1 MAVRK
6 AVYALLLSGLFLL
19 LLSALV
25 VTPQTEAA
33 QAPAPLPPMQAQAAV
48 LPQPAADG
56 CGAAQARPLDV
67 RAALVCLLAACAFS
81 LPRLAHRDSN
91 GRVLRAHRYEN
102 SVYQVFRPEVAGG

>member
-6 AVYALLLSGLFLL
+6 AVYAALLTGLFLL

-25 VTPQTEAA
+25 VTPQAEAA
-33 QAPAPLPPMQAQAAV
+33 QAPAPLTPMQAQAVV

-56 CGAAQARPLDV
+56 CGMAQARPLDV
-67 RAALVCLLAACAFS
+67 RAALVCLLAACAFA

-91 GRVLRAHRYEN
+91 GRVLCARRYEN
-102 SVYQVFRPEVAGG
+102 SVYIVFRPEVAGG

>member
-6 AVYALLLSGLFLL
+6 AVYALLLTGLFLL

-25 VTPQTEAA
+25 VTPQIEA
-33 QAPAPLPPMQAQAAV
+33 APAPLAPMQAQAAV
-48 LPQPAADG
+48 MPQPATDG
-56 CGAAQARPLDV
+56 CGAVQARPLDV
-67 RAALVCLLAACAFS
+67 RAALVCLLAACAFA

-91 GRVLRAHRYEN
+91 GRVLCAHRYEN

>member
-1 MAVRK
+1 MRK
-6 AVYALLLSGLFLL
+6 VVYAVLLTGLFLL

-33 QAPAPLPPMQAQAAV
+33 QAPAPLSPMQAQAAV

-56 CGAAQARPLDV
+56 CGAAQARPVEV

-91 GRVLRAHRYEN
+91 GRVIRALRYEN